1 MWKKMEVQAEYL
13 ISEKD
18 FPELLKTLLNEGIV
32 DKIIGAEV
40 KISRKTKE
48 EDRFSI
54 SPKIWEKA
62 DEVETFPL
70 SNLIAYG
77 FSRTDSTSK
86 SLQQIKNGTDQK
98 IGVIAR
104 PCDTRAIIELA
115 KIRQVN
121 LDNLFIIGLEERG
134 LMLNVSRQLRKEKD
148 FDASKVVKEKVTK
161 DGLVFLMEDGSTK
174 EMDFEISENCSRCV
188 RKSPKVAD
196 LSVTDIGLPID
207 SDEVILKVYSDK
219 GGEILEK
226 SKIKTKKLSDD
237 VKKTHESEMEELIS
251 KAQEKR
257 KKDLEEW
264 KSLSQKEKLDMLK
277 KCTMCGMCIRACP
290 VCYCVDCILQKK
302 RKDKTIDNISYQLTR
317 IAHVADRCVECGKCF
332 NNCPMSLPLS
342 LIFQSLNEQ
351 FQEEFQYQAGESV
364 EDIPFRSGKAI
375 REMELEKA

>member
-1 MWKKMEVQAEYL
+1 MESQAEYL
-13 ISEKD
+13 ISEND
-18 FPELLKTLLNEGIV
+18 FPELLKSLLSEGVV

-40 KISRKTKE
+40 KISRRTDE

-54 SPKIWEKA
+54 NPKVWEKA
-62 DEVETFPL
+62 EEIEKFPL

-77 FSRTDSTSK
+77 FSRTDSAAKT
-86 SLQQIKNGTDQK
+86 LQEMENGKDQK
-98 IGVIAR
+98 IAIITR

-121 LDNLFIIGLEERG
+121 LDNLFIIALEEHG
-134 LMLNVSRQLRKEKD
+134 LVLDVSRGMRKVDEFEQSD
-148 FDASKVVKEKVTK
+148 IVKEKVTK
-161 DGLVFLMEDGSTK
+161 DGLEFLLEDGNTK
-174 EMDFEISENCSRCV
+174 EMDFDISENCARCV
-188 RKSPKVAD
+188 RKEPKIAD
-196 LSVTDIGLPID
+196 LSVSYIGVPID
-207 SDEVILKVYSDK
+207 SENVILKVYSDK
-219 GGEILEK
+219 GGDVVEN
-226 SKIKTKKLSDD
+226 SGIKTEDLPDD
-237 VKKTHESEMEELIS
+237 IKEKHQTEMEELIS
-251 KAQEKR
+251 SAKEQR

-264 KSLSQKEKLDMLK
+264 RNLSQAEKIELLD

-302 RKDKTIDNISYQLTR
+302 RKDKEIDNISYQLTR

-351 FQEEFQYQAGESV
+351 FQEKFKYQAGESA
-364 EDIPFRSGKAI
+364 DDTPFRSGKAI